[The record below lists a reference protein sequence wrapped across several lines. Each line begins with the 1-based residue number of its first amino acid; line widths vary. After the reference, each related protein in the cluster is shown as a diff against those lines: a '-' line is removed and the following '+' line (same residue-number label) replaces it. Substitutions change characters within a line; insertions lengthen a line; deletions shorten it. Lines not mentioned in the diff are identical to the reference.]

1 MPFFANSRSSL
12 SAADERVKRN
22 SRRESKESAR
32 LREANEAKLID
43 DESSQL
49 QVTKKPAAVH

>member
-22 SRRESKESAR
+22 SHRESKESAR